1 LKTKDLFEMAGDPR
15 FIEGIYN
22 YCDRWCE
29 RCPFTSRCLLYAQE
43 QADADGPEANDINN
57 EAFWQKLRSIFEQTH
72 EMLTV
77 MAKERGIDL
86 DSLDLVEEESRARR
100 RRAKSKSHELSRAG
114 EHYADLV
121 NQWFDLEYPRIEA
134 ALDAGQTDLPL
145 VDFDNQEKIERV
157 SDAIEVIRWYQ
168 FQIAVKIMRGL
179 TRNDEVD
186 DDDEEDNVTDGLQ
199 QKDSDGSMKVALI
212 GMDRSI
218 GAWGRLKEEFP
229 EHAGDILPLLVHL
242 ERLRRKSEH
251 TFPNARNFIRPGFD
265 EAPDSFVS

>member
-1 LKTKDLFEMAGDPR
+1 MAGDPR

-43 QADADGPEANDINN
+43 QADADGPEADDINN

-86 DSLDLVEEESRARR
+86 DSLDLVEEKSRARR

-114 EHYADLV
+114 EHYAELV
-121 NQWFDLEYPRIEA
+121 NRWFDREYPRIEA
-134 ALDAGQTDLPL
+134 ALDPGQADLPL
-145 VDFDNQEKIERV
+145 VDFDSQEKVERV
-157 SDAIEVIRWYQ
+157 SDAIKVIRWYQ
-168 FQIAVKIMRGL
+168 FQIAVKIMRAL
-179 TRNDEVD
+179 TRD
-186 DDDEEDNVTDGLQ
+186 DDVDAAAEEDDVTEGLQ
-199 QKDSDGSMKVALI
+199 QKDSDGSIKVALI

-229 EHAGDILPLLVHL
+229 EQVGDILPLLVHL
-242 ERLRRKSEH
+242 ERLRRKTEH

-265 EAPDSFVS
+265 EAPDSFIS